1 MMSSQYLFGDSDLAA
16 HRLEVLAD
24 VYADSTTAFLR
35 EAVTNSPR
43 LAIDLGCG
51 PGFTTR
57 LLADT
62 LKCEQA
68 VGLDSSEHFISLAKK
83 TVADR
88 ISFYLHDVTS
98 IPFPAGPADV
108 IFCRYLL
115 THLQQPHKVV
125 SGWATQLCQN
135 GLLLMEEVDYIHT
148 DNETLALYLN
158 IVDAMLERQSGEL
171 YVGRVLDALEDT
183 DILRQQTSKVRHVP
197 VATRRAAAMF
207 YLNIQTWKHQP
218 FIQANYPAGLV
229 EDLQRELNTLASRSE
244 NEIEIEWGLRQIVFK
259 RAG

>member
-1 MMSSQYLFGDSDLAA
+1 MSTQYLFGDSDLAA

-35 EAVTNSPR
+35 EAVTNNPR
-43 LAIDLGCG
+43 LAVDMGCG

-68 VGLDSSEHFISLAKK
+68 VGLDSSEHFVSLAQK
-83 TVADR
+83 TKTDR
-88 ISFYLHDVTS
+88 ISFYFHDVTS
-98 IPFPAGPADV
+98 VPFPVEPADV

-115 THLQQPHKVV
+115 THLQQPQDIV
-125 SGWATQLCQN
+125 SRWATQLRPK
-135 GLLLMEEVDYIHT
+135 GLLLMEEVDNIHT
-148 DNETLALYLN
+148 DNETFALYLN
-158 IVDAMLERQSGEL
+158 IVDAMLEQQSAEL

-183 DILRQQTSKVRHVP
+183 DILKRQASKVGHVP
-197 VATRRAAAMF
+197 VVTRRAAAMF

-218 FIQANYPAGLV
+218 FIQTNYPADLI
-229 EDLQRELNTLASRSE
+229 EDLQRELNTLASRSGD
-244 NEIEIEWGLRQIVFK
+244 EIEIEWGLRQIVFR